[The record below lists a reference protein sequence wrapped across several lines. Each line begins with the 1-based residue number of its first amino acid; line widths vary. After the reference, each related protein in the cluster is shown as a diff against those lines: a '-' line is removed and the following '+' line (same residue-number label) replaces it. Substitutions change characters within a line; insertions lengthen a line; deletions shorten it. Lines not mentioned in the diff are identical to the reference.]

1 MTKDYYKILDIN
13 HDADMEEI
21 INSYRR
27 LALRYHPDKC
37 RDPQSLEKMKE
48 INEAYSLL
56 KNPIRRLRY
65 DRENKI

>member
-1 MTKDYYKILDIN
+1 MTKDYYKILEIK
-13 HDADMEEI
+13 HDADIEEI
-21 INSYRR
+21 KNSYRR

-37 RDPQSLEKMKE
+37 TNALSLERMKE

-65 DRENKI
+65 DRENNI